1 MTAQHRE
8 ALSGLVY
15 SVCER
20 PGLTVLMGEAG
31 TGKTTLLYVLRGW
44 LDSQRYITA
53 ICTNPVLTREELF
66 DLLLVQ
72 FQVNCSASL
81 KNRQLTALHETLLRY
96 RAQGRSAVL
105 IVDEA
110 QRLSTELLED
120 IRLLLN
126 LETPQEKLL
135 EIILIGQPE
144 LSEVL
149 RRPELRQLKQR
160 ISCICR
166 LEPLSLEELREYLQH
181 RLALVGLARQ
191 TLFPE
196 DTISM
201 IFRYTGGIP
210 RLVNSLC
217 DGALQIGF
225 GLRSPRI
232 TTKIVREAARDL
244 DLKSHAPEAG
254 PSSNGR
260 VRSVAAAT
268 SSDHGPSS
276 SPGVLP
282 TLEDYTTR
290 QKSLGFLSK
299 LIGAHARR
307 VGDEK
312 AKPRHERLQT
322 ALAETRRSKPKT
334 WDS

>member
-44 LDSQRYITA
+44 LDSQRFVTA
-53 ICTNPVLTREELF
+53 VCTNPVLTREELF
-66 DLLLVQ
+66 DLLLEQ
-72 FQVNCSASL
+72 FEVNCPSSL
-81 KNRQLTALHETLLRY
+81 KNRQLKALQEALLRY
-96 RAQGRSAVL
+96 RAEGRNAVL

-110 QRLSTELLED
+110 QRLSPELLEE

-126 LETPQEKLL
+126 IETPQQKLL

-144 LSEVL
+144 LSDVL

-160 ISCICR
+160 ISCICK

-181 RLALVGLARQ
+181 RLAQAGLAQQ
-191 TLFPE
+191 TLFS
-196 DTISM
+196 DDAISS
-201 IFRYTGGIP
+201 IFRYTRGIP

-217 DGALQIGF
+217 DSALQTGF
-225 GLRSPRI
+225 GLQSPHV
-232 TTKIVREAARDL
+232 TTKIVREAANDL
-244 DLKSHAPEAG
+244 DLKSDEPE
-254 PSSNGR
+254 SNSRPVNGKAWTFVPPANLDQAR
-260 VRSVAAAT
+260 
-268 SSDHGPSS
+268 S
-276 SPGVLP
+276 SPLRILP
-282 TLEDYTTR
+282 TLEDYATR

-299 LIGAHARR
+299 LMAG
-307 VGDEK
+307 
-312 AKPRHERLQT
+312 
-322 ALAETRRSKPKT
+322 
-334 WDS
+334 W